1 MEFYHIIGNNNDMS
15 SVVCLHCHCFTMQC
29 MWYVCDTFLL
39 LPLECPAYLLVVISQ
54 ISCFHCMRQQQ
65 RQHAAPGAVSPDNTG
80 HQSGVERFKTCNC
93 PQFSPFSSCIFNSAA
108 NRSIGSTSGCTIT
121 ENAPTRAF
129 SWLKATTTAFT
140 LKNLLRHC

>member
-1 MEFYHIIGNNNDMS
+1 MTSRISDITYLIFTVWPHCHKLASTHVFSPSTISVSVWNFIVETSNV

-39 LPLECPAYLLVVISQ
+39 LPLEWPAYLLVVISQ

-80 HQSGVERFKTCNC
+80 HQSGVERFKSCNC
-93 PQFSPFSSCIFNSAA
+93 PQFSLFSLVY
-108 NRSIGSTSGCTIT
+108 SGYDACH
-121 ENAPTRAF
+121 AV
-129 SWLKATTTAFT
+129 
-140 LKNLLRHC
+140 